1 MITELNSKVILEKSL
16 EADFVVV
23 GGGLAGL
30 CAAIAAA
37 RHGASVALIQD
48 RPMLGGNCSSEMR
61 MGIMGAHGD
70 ENKEAGILEELQ
82 LKNFYYNPL
91 MRYTLW
97 DDIFYSTVREEP
109 NITLL
114 LNTSVY
120 DVETSN
126 GEISLVRA
134 WNSNAQT
141 RYTISGRIFADCS
154 GDSVLR
160 LSGAKFRHGRE
171 LPSEYSESYLAQGGD
186 NRTMGNSILMQLR
199 RTDEHHPFVAP
210 KWAYHFTDAD
220 FMPPGDTPVPK
231 GAVRV
236 HYRKPFPENN
246 NFWWI
251 EYGGNLNTIHD
262 ANEIQ
267 FELKK
272 IAYGVWEYMKNHPD
286 GRAKEYDLDW
296 IGSLPGKRESA
307 RYVGPHI
314 LTQDDVMSGGHFED
328 TVAYG
333 GWTLDDHH
341 PDAFHAKGSV
351 SVEYGCPSPFGIPF
365 DCLRSENI
373 PNLLF
378 AGRNISCTHMGLS
391 ATRVMGTCAILGQ
404 AIGTAAAMAL
414 EMNISIAE
422 LRSNH
427 INKLQATLEDD
438 DCMLPYRWR
447 EISSLAK
454 SATLPPEYTD
464 LLNGIDRSYAGADN
478 GIWVAPKDESLVFTW
493 DSPQVISGARLVFDS
508 AMSFQGKRMLKL
520 EAERGRKA
528 MPQMMAKSF
537 RIDAFVDGEWHT
549 VFNEPLN
556 ILRFRRISFKSVTA
570 SALRL
575 VVDETWGD
583 SKAHIF
589 ACDPLA

>member
-1 MITELNSKVILEKSL
+1 MLTELNSRVISEKSL
-16 EADFVVV
+16 EGDFIVV
-23 GGGLAGL
+23 GGGLSGI
-30 CAAIAAA
+30 CAAISAA
-37 RHGASVALIQD
+37 RHGARVVLIQD

-70 ENKEAGILEELQ
+70 DNKEAGILEELQ

-120 DVETSN
+120 DVESKD
-126 GEISLVRA
+126 GEIALVKA

-141 RYTISGRIFADCS
+141 RYAVSGRIFADCS

-171 LPSEYSESYLAQGGD
+171 LPSEFNESYLAHGGD

-199 RTDEHHPFVAP
+199 RTDEHHPFIAP

-220 FMPPGDTPVPK
+220 FMPPGDTPVPN

-236 HYRKPFPENN
+236 HYRKPYPDNN
-246 NFWWI
+246 NFWWV

-286 GRAKEYDLDW
+286 GRAKGYDLDW
-296 IGSLPGKRESA
+296 IGALPGKRESA
-307 RYVGPHI
+307 RYMGHHI
-314 LTQDDVMSGGHFED
+314 LTQDDVMAGGRFD
-328 TVAYG
+328 DVVAYG

-404 AIGTAAAMAL
+404 AIGTAAALAL
-414 EMNISIAE
+414 EMDISIAE
-422 LRSNH
+422 LRHNH
-427 INKLQATLEDD
+427 IDKLQATLEND

-447 EISSLAK
+447 EVSALAK
-454 SATLPPEYTD
+454 SAKLAPEYTV
-464 LLNGIDRSYAGADN
+464 LVNGIDRGYAGEDN
-478 GIWVAPKDESLVFTW
+478 GVWVEPGDESVIFTW

-520 EAERGRKA
+520 EAERNRKA
-528 MPQMMAKSF
+528 MPEMMAKAF
-537 RIDAFVDGEWHT
+537 RIDAFADGNWRT
-549 VFNEPLN
+549 VFSDALN
-556 ILRFRRISFKSVTA
+556 ILRFRTVSFESV
-570 SALRL
+570 SATKLRL
-575 VVDETWGD
+575 VVEETWGGE
-583 SKAHIF
+583 KAHIF
-589 ACDPLA
+589 ACDPL